1 MKLKL
6 AKPVIAIA
14 VAGLALAACSS
25 APKIAAHTHKSH
37 QAKTT
42 GLTCPAHATCP
53 SVPNAQL
60 WAQSSN
66 TPSGSLL
73 GEVSIASAPPP
84 AGQHVSNAYQ
94 FKIDALVRDTNASS
108 TPVHWT
114 VSGNVLTA
122 MNSQINT
129 ITTRAMNAL
138 EAAWYLN
145 APGTYPVRAGHWPTY
160 PAFTGW
166 VSQWMDPKSPW
177 FEDVADNFQHLG
189 CETYYVFT
197 DLGTQQ
203 LDCYTSGRY
212 KGDEGQAGN
221 YTPDAIYSV
230 GVMLSVPTVHH
241 ATYVQIVNGYQI
253 TKAWI
258 PYKVAYARTGVA
270 GSGINEFWTYIT
282 MINDHGN
289 WVVWQPAYLSSST
302 FPGDTEAVDRWSCP
316 LSAVTTFNAQGALA
330 TALSYR
336 AMAVPAGC
344 TTGSGSMPFGT

>member
-25 APKIAAHTHKSH
+25 APKPAVHTHKSH

-66 TPSGSLL
+66 TPSGSYL
-73 GEVSIASAPPP
+73 GEVYVQGLPSTP
-84 AGQHVSNAYQ
+84 SNPHINKFTLRFAALEKDVNESPVPVVTKYAY
-94 FKIDALVRDTNASS
+94 TASS
-108 TPVHWT
+108 TMA
-114 VSGNVLTA
+114 SQFDTA
-122 MNSQINT
+122 DT
-129 ITTRAMNAL
+129 AALNAL

-145 APGTYPVRAGHWPTY
+145 TPGTYPVLAGHWPTY

-177 FEDVADNFQHLG
+177 FEDVADNFNHLG
-189 CETYYVFT
+189 CVTHYAYT

-203 LDCYTSGRY
+203 LACYISGQY

-241 ATYVQIVNGYQI
+241 ATYVQIVNGQI

-270 GSGINEFWTYIT
+270 GNKIIEIWTYIT

-289 WVVWQPAYLSSST
+289 WVVWQPTYLSSST
-302 FPGDTEAVDRWSCP
+302 FPDFEAVDAWTCP
-316 LSAVTTFNAQGALA
+316 TSVVTTFNAQSALA

-344 TTGSGSMPFGT
+344 SNSNKTPELPFG